1 MSATGLTKA
10 HDGLPEWDGD
20 EKTYGRQKRKI
31 AGYKR
36 TNGDKYMEG
45 DFFNMPDPRDRDRV
59 ERRRRAT
66 ANDPT
71 GTKEGDWV
79 EAETRE
85 EYKEIC
91 DDYVETL
98 GAWFDVLAASLVG
111 GKAEEKAEEMMATG
125 KQDGKQLEREL
136 NDMYEKKSSKNMA
149 GLFLQWITT
158 NKPHDM
164 PTDVW
169 VPQWNAKRK
178 IIEKNMDW
186 NTMRTYIFMKLLG
199 PENNQFYKIETS
211 KTKIPELE
219 EIQSRAEDWDR
230 DNRREGEG
238 KSHEVALYAHQQQQT
253 PTQARGTGRAAS
265 SSLPFND
272 SNHPDW
278 LTVPCVACPHRN
290 KSKNFHC
297 MRDCFDGGL
306 SHLNDDEKDAW
317 LAMKRQAKAKRH
329 GRNNGNNTND
339 RPWRKRQRDEDEHAN
354 LAEENKSL
362 RQKLMQRDRTEA
374 GFAKIAEKARE
385 HGLERDFDP
394 LVNEARGVISL
405 G

>member
-1 MSATGLTKA
+1 MG
-10 HDGLPEWDGD
+10 
-20 EKTYGRQKRKI
+20 
-31 AGYKR
+31 
-36 TNGDKYMEG
+36 
-45 DFFNMPDPRDRDRV
+45 
-59 ERRRRAT
+59 
-66 ANDPT
+66 
-71 GTKEGDWV
+71 
-79 EAETRE
+79 
-85 EYKEIC
+85 
-91 DDYVETL
+91 
-98 GAWFDVLAASLVG
+98 
-111 GKAEEKAEEMMATG
+111 
-125 KQDGKQLEREL
+125 
-136 NDMYEKKSSKNMA
+136 
-149 GLFLQWITT
+149 
-158 NKPHDM
+158 
-164 PTDVW
+164 
-169 VPQWNAKRK
+169 
-178 IIEKNMDW
+178 
-186 NTMRTYIFMKLLG
+186 KLLG

-219 EIQSRAEDWDR
+219 EIQSRAEDWDW

-374 GFAKIAEKARE
+374 GFAKIAEKGGNMDLNA
-385 HGLERDFDP
+385 
-394 LVNEARGVISL
+394 ISTRSL
-405 G
+405 TRHAASPPRIESATHKTTGQQDMT